1 MSNSIS
7 TTCRYTLVGMTIGT
21 HDSESPD
28 FLCYRNRPQVTSSL
42 LAKSNINFV
51 VKVMEER
58 CGKCGLLNGGSQKN
72 TYPWFVAIRNTDWPD
87 NEYFTGT
94 LVSKEW
100 VVTSASAFGFP
111 VDAEK
116 WHIIVG
122 QKPFDVLPSGKFLY
136 VYFDFDSF
144 CIGSGQ

>member
-21 HDSESPD
+21 HDRNSPY
-28 FLCYRNRPQVTSSL
+28 FLCYHDRPLVTSSL
-42 LAKSNINFV
+42 IAKSNINFV

-58 CGKCGLLNGGSQKN
+58 CGKCGILNEGSQMN
-72 TYPWFVAIRNTDWPD
+72 TYPWFVAIRNTDMPD
-87 NEYFTGT
+87 NEYITGT

-100 VVTSASAFGFP
+100 VVTSASVFGFP
-111 VDAEK
+111 VEK
-116 WHIIVG
+116 KYHALVG
-122 QKPFDVLPSGKFLY
+122 VKPSNVHSSGKFLY